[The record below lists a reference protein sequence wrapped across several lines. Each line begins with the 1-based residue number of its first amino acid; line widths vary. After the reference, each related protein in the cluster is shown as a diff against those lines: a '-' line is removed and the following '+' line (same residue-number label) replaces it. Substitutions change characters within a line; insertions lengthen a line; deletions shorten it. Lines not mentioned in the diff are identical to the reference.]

1 MERNVLFVVNGPNLN
16 LLGRR
21 EPSVYGTTTLDEIDG
36 SCRAWGAARGLEVR
50 CFQSNHEGDL
60 VDWVQR
66 GGDEADGIV
75 LNGAAYSHTSVALRD
90 AVAAVAVPVIEV
102 HLSNTAA
109 REAFRHRSH
118 LTAVAAGL
126 VMGFGASGYILALQ
140 GLEALLDAK

>member
-36 SCRAWGAARGLEVR
+36 NCRAWGAERGLEVR

-90 AVAAVAVPVIEV
+90 AVAAVSVPVIEV

-109 REAFRHRSH
+109 REAFRHESH

-140 GLEALLDAK
+140 GLKTLLEGK